1 MKRLIALASAL
12 LSSCGLAQG
21 GADPLQPF
29 YDFIRAQPGDVA
41 IQVVSVAPDGTQKAA
56 LSHNPAQPMPLAS
69 SMKVVVLAA
78 YARAVAAGTLR
89 ADTPVT
95 LAEWEAFYLP
105 GLDGDAHADSLKA
118 LGLPADGYGRA
129 KDPKKT
135 VPLDTLARFM
145 IETSD
150 NAATDALLFRLGKNA
165 VPETIRALG
174 LTGQGDIGPIAG
186 MFVAWDEEGTKY
198 LPLMPSQRRATDWA
212 WGERVRTTPA
222 LREPSA
228 VVKRV
233 QGTPL
238 ALARQLQ
245 NTTPPLGTAGEYA
258 ALFGRVLGG
267 QGFKPAELAI
277 MRRHLGWPMRV
288 NPANAEFFNALY
300 AKGGNLGGGVLTN
313 NLAFEF
319 KNGNKVVY
327 SLFLR
332 NVPANLYSPL
342 SSGSEN
348 FMVTTLTD
356 PAARKKLSE
365 TLNLLR
371 R

>member
-118 LGLPADGYGRA
+118 LGLPADEYGRA

-186 MFVAWDEEGTKY
+186 MFTAWDREGSTY
-198 LPLMPSQRRATDWA
+198 LKLTPTQQRARDWA
-212 WGERVRTTPA
+212 LAEQVRKTPA
-222 LREPSA
+222 LRDPQTLNERWGRSVP
-228 VVKRV
+228 
-233 QGTPL
+233 
-238 ALARQLQ
+238 ALQRPLQ
-245 NTTPPLGTAGEYA
+245 NTTPPLGTAGDYA

-277 MRRHLGWPMRV
+277 MRRHLGWVMRV
-288 NPANAEFFNALY
+288 NPDNAKVYNAVY
-300 AKGGNLGGGVLTN
+300 SKGGSLGAGVLTQN
-313 NLAFEF
+313 YALDV
-319 KNGNKVVY
+319 KGGGKVAY

-332 NVPANLYSPL
+332 NIPVNRYEQLGAQLDSFIL
-342 SSGSEN
+342 A
-348 FMVTTLTD
+348 TTFD
-356 PAARKKLSE
+356 PAAQRK
-365 TLNLLR
+365 LLDVLDTSR